1 MRIDKE
7 RLLLDTIYIVDEY
20 LAKSKPGQNIGV
32 QDGGASNTQSK
43 PLNET
48 LSVDYVNYQ
57 L

>member
-1 MRIDKE
+1 M
-7 RLLLDTIYIVDEY
+7 LDTIYIVDEY

-48 LSVDYVNYQ
+48 LSVDHVNYQ